1 MIAPA
6 RRSNARANYSG
17 FDETYGYGE
26 FLPGE
31 RIGPPLGRGP
41 GRAILRGLVILIVLG
56 GGWALLDAQATLPKW
71 LLGEIVA
78 AFSSW
83 EWRLPKGIEQ
93 PPSAA
98 LAVAPTAAGPAA
110 KQPIGSAAAPQ
121 SPVPDATA
129 ALLDVP
135 PRPVV
140 TTVPPAAATGEAAP
154 VTGEV
159 PGTPLP
165 PPTVDPSDPYQRRA
179 EAVGLHPQ
187 LSRVLLARLSS
198 ADYRN
203 AGIAIETAISQTAD
217 NAVFVWPRQRTP
229 EQALFQVRFVAGAA
243 PGCRRYV
250 VSVTKDGWLTTAPPM
265 EKCGVQPR
273 RQARY

>member
-6 RRSNARANYSG
+6 RRASARAEYSA
-17 FDETYGYGE
+17 FDADGYGE

-31 RIGPPLGRGP
+31 RIGRPLGRGP

-56 GGWALLDAQATLPKW
+56 GGWALVDAQSALPRW
-71 LLGEIVA
+71 LVNEIVA
-78 AFSSW
+78 AYSSWSW
-83 EWRLPKGIEQ
+83 EWSIPKRIEQ
-93 PPSAA
+93 PRSAA
-98 LAVAPTAAGPAA
+98 LAAAPT
-110 KQPIGSAAAPQ
+110 GSAPAPLP
-121 SPVPDATA
+121 PVTDATA
-129 ALLDVP
+129 ALLEVP

-140 TTVPPAAATGEAAP
+140 TTVPPVAATGEAAP
-154 VTGEV
+154 VSGEVSGEV
-159 PGTPLP
+159 PGAPLP

-187 LSRVLLARLSS
+187 LSRVLLARLTP

-203 AGIAIETAISQTAD
+203 AGIAIATAISQTPD
-217 NAVFVWPRQRTP
+217 HGVLVWPRQRTP

-265 EKCGVQPR
+265 EKCGAQLR
-273 RQARY
+273 RQARD